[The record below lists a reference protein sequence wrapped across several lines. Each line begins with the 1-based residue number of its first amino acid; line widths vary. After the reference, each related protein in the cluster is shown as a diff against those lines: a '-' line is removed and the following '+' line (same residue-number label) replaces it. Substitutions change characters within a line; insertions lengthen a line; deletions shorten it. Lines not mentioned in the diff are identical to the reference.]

1 MSEYV
6 ISFENE
12 GKVEELT
19 RTANVIALFGEGTS
33 QKNVKPLG
41 DMMINEKVALKQ
53 SYLDTIVKLRNDYAD
68 YLSHVNPNNI
78 MVEVDMVWELTE
90 KTTENSRWSIK
101 IKKTSATEELF
112 TGYEYKL
119 QMKDYW
125 IRKWSDA
132 QFNAAILS
140 QLLRINSEDGSV
152 KNYSESFNS
161 KLISTFGEGYLDEH
175 VSIPDVLQEKIHL
188 KGFQKAS
195 QQVTLEDAGEESKVV
210 QMKKV
215 N

>member
-1 MSEYV
+1 MSEYI
-6 ISFENE
+6 ISFDNE
-12 GKVEELT
+12 EKVEEVA
-19 RTANVIALFGEGTS
+19 RTCNVIALFGEGTG
-33 QKNVKPLG
+33 QRNIKPLG
-41 DMMINEKVALKQ
+41 DMMISEKTALKQ
-53 SYLDTIVKLRNDYAD
+53 SYLDTVQKLRNDYAD
-68 YLSHVNPNNI
+68 WLSHVIPNNI
-78 MVEVDMVWELTE
+78 MVEVDMVWELAE
-90 KTTENSRWSIK
+90 KTTENSRWAVK
-101 IKKTSATEELF
+101 IKKTSAVERLF

-140 QLLRINSEDGSV
+140 QLLRINAEDGSV
-152 KNYSESFNS
+152 KNYSEGFNS

-175 VSIPDVLQEKIHL
+175 VSIPDVLQEKVHL

-215 N
+215 Q